1 MKKSTQEMSL
11 AAMMQAVA
19 FVPAPMTAFHLST
32 LGTGKKKSHIC
43 FLSPLGLE
51 PFAA

>member
-19 FVPAPMTAFHLST
+19 FVLAPMTAFHLRKP
-32 LGTGKKKSHIC
+32 GKGKKSHT
-43 FLSPLGLE
+43 FV
-51 PFAA
+51 F